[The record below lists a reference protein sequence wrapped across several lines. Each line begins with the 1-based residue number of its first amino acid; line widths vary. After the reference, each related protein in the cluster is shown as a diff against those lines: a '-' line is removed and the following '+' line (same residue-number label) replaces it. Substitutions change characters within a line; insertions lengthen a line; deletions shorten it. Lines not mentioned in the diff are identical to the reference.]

1 MRIAVVNKMP
11 GKIYPYNLQRV
22 NAGLGLGVKIG
33 ALPGASRALPCRR
46 AQSLTGRSAGLP
58 LRRDRRQHR

>member
-1 MRIAVVNKMP
+1 MQGGEEGVCVDPGVFHGLTERAQRMRIAVVNKMP

-33 ALPGASRALPCRR
+33 A
-46 AQSLTGRSAGLP
+46 
-58 LRRDRRQHR
+58 